1 MVQAIPSVPIPPPPG
16 HLLLLLLLL
25 FFIYLFLEKLQMPHG
40 GAGRLIQKPHGG
52 A

>member
-25 FFIYLFLEKLQMPHG
+25 FYLFLEKRQMPHG